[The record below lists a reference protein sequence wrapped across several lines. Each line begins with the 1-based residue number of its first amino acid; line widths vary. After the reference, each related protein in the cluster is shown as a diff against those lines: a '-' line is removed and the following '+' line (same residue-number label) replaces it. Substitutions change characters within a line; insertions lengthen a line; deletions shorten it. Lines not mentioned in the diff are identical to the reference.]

1 MDVQSILSNIEQ
13 GAWALPEFQR
23 GYVWSRLQVRRL
35 MDSLYKEY
43 PVGSLLVWTTR
54 TESAS
59 FRGDSEPGFG
69 TVKLLLDGQQ
79 RITTLYGLIKGEP
92 PSFFDGN
99 AESFT
104 NLYFNVEDESFEFYR
119 PTVMKDNPA
128 WISVTEVMKSGGGA
142 VSAISDQMDSL
153 TLQGKLQ
160 TYLNRLQ
167 KLENIA
173 N

>member
-23 GYVWSRLQVRRL
+23 GYVWSRIQVRRL

-54 TESAS
+54 TEAAS
-59 FRGDSEPGFG
+59 FRGNSSPGFG

-99 AESFT
+99 GSQ
-104 NLYFNVEDESFEFYR
+104 NGWKRV
-119 PTVMKDNPA
+119 K
-128 WISVTEVMKSGGGA
+128 G
-142 VSAISDQMDSL
+142 
-153 TLQGKLQ
+153 
-160 TYLNRLQ
+160 
-167 KLENIA
+167 
-173 N
+173 